1 MNATMAMCGNT
12 RGVIYSGGDLVKE
25 NGMNG
30 KKDADERW
38 LKALRAKNIAVRSR
52 MNSEGERS
60 EGKRK
65 GSCKT
70 AAHSA
75 FGTSVQRA
83 QPFKAT
89 GHKGGISRQ
98 GS

>member
-1 MNATMAMCGNT
+1 M
-12 RGVIYSGGDLVKE
+12 
-25 NGMNG
+25 
-30 KKDADERW
+30 DERW
-38 LKALRAKNIAVRSR
+38 LKALRAKNITVRGQAS
-52 MNSEGERS
+52 SEAGRTGIE
-60 EGKRK
+60 RK
-65 GSCKT
+65 GTRKT
-70 AAHSA
+70 TAHAA

>member
-1 MNATMAMCGNT
+1 M
-12 RGVIYSGGDLVKE
+12 DK
-25 NGMNG
+25 
-30 KKDADERW
+30 RW
-38 LKALRAKNIAVRSR
+38 LKALQTKNIAVRGR
-52 MNSEGERS
+52 ANGDEDRS